1 MNWEIWIVWW
11 ITFYTRY
18 STLFWIYIKKHGEK
32 TIKPSI
38 RIYTNK
44 IENRKAFK
52 IKKGNYLELLLPDT
66 MKLLEGTKSKIT
78 KDKNGEMFLI

>member
-44 IENRKAFK
+44 IENRKTFK
-52 IKKGNYLELLLPDT
+52 TKKGNYLELLLPDT
-66 MKLLEGTKSKIT
+66 MKLLGSTKSKIT